1 MSSVSFKKKKEGFEK
16 KLKELIKKPDQHFLS
31 KLYVTEIKKIRV
43 EKSLLECKKH
53 LRGYKEQIRG
63 YTEIVQQILP
73 HLDFAW
79 REALRLNVIRGPSLR
94 RG

>member
-1 MSSVSFKKKKEGFEK
+1 MSSVSFKEKKEGFEK
-16 KLKELIKKPDQHFLS
+16 RVKEITEMPNQHFHS
-31 KLYVTEIKKIRV
+31 QLYVEEIKKICA
-43 EKSLLECKKH
+43 EKKLLECKKH

-79 REALRLNVIRGPSLR
+79 REALRLNVIRGSSLR